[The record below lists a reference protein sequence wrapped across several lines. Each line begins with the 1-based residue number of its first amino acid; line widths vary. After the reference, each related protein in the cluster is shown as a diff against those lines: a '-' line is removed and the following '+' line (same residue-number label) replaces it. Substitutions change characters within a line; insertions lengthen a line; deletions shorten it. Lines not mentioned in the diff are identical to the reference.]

1 MYYISRQYKNDLK
14 IEIKCNEIRQNC
26 SFGTN
31 RPFAEVMECSSR
43 KNWDWALYSGITL
56 FQMNNGGKIAKGEYM
71 QNNYSE
77 GNFVYDSLND
87 SGMLNINFGHYFSN
101 NSESFWKSKK
111 LRRRDVTNIMF
122 RMIVNT
128 SATSVTCWIGQSAGG
143 DTGTVVCEDGTVADV
158 RCVGRTSKGTYVNY
172 SEFLVGVL
180 PSKSEASHDF
190 QIAKKEGVIAQW

>member
-111 LRRRDVTNIMF
+111 LR
-122 RMIVNT
+122 
-128 SATSVTCWIGQSAGG
+128 
-143 DTGTVVCEDGTVADV
+143 
-158 RCVGRTSKGTYVNY
+158 
-172 SEFLVGVL
+172 
-180 PSKSEASHDF
+180 HDF
-190 QIAKKEGVIAQW
+190 QIAQKEGVIAQW